1 MLRQLRYS
9 LEYHFVLRALTWL
22 ENHSFEECSERAR
35 RLARTWFAIDRKR
48 RRISIGNVLKA
59 GITSD
64 EKRAEEIARE
74 ALENFALVAVES
86 IKSRDIITKENWLTE
101 VDVDMPDE
109 SMQLLKKEGQG
120 VLLLSAH
127 IGNWEVA
134 ARLLSFLKPV
144 TGITRDAKNPRVN
157 ELMQRF
163 KPSENFTLTPKHSV
177 DSTRLLSVL
186 KKGEVLALLI
196 DQYAMSYGVRL
207 PFFGHVTSVHKSPA
221 MLHLVTRTPIV
232 YGLCLRTAPM
242 KFRVEVSE
250 PLVFPATG
258 NRANDIE
265 KILLDLTAR
274 TEDAIRRYPEQYL
287 WAHNRWR

>member
-1 MLRQLRYS
+1 MLKSLRYS
-9 LEYHFVLRALTWL
+9 IEYQFVLRALNWL
-22 ENHSFEECSERAR
+22 ENHSFEECERRAR
-35 RLARTWFAIDRKR
+35 SLARTWFRFDPKR
-48 RRISIGNVLKA
+48 RRISVDNVLKA
-59 GITSD
+59 GITAD
-64 EKRAEEIARE
+64 RAQAESIARE

-86 IKSRDIITKENWLTE
+86 LKSRDLITKANWLNEVE
-101 VDVDMPDE
+101 VDIPQD
-109 SMQLLKKEGQG
+109 SMDLLKCEGKG

-134 ARLLSFLKPV
+134 ARILSFLKPV

-163 KPSENFTLTPKHSV
+163 KPSENFTLTPKHSA
-177 DSTRLLSVL
+177 DPTRLLSVL
-186 KKGEVLALLI
+186 RRGEVLALLI

-207 PFFGHVTSVHKSPA
+207 PFFGHTTSIHKSPA
-221 MLHLVTRTPIV
+221 LLHLVTKTPIL
-232 YGLCLRTAPM
+232 YGLCLRKAPM

-258 NRANDIE
+258 DRQKDIE
-265 KILLDLTAR
+265 TILLDLTAR
-274 TEDAIRRYPEQYL
+274 TESAIRRYPEQYL